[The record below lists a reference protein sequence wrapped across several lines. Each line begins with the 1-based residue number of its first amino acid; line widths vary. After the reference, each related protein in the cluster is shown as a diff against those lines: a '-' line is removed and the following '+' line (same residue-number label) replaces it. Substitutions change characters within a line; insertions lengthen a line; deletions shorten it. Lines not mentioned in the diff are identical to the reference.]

1 MCKVQCPHLLPEA
14 EQCLL
19 QSKQEYRLFLMVL
32 FHHHHLV
39 MIPILVFLVRTG
51 INDVG
56 VVVGNGIV
64 LSFELE
70 AVGPCEGPSSSSS

>member
-1 MCKVQCPHLLPEA
+1 
-14 EQCLL
+14 
-19 QSKQEYRLFLMVL
+19 
-32 FHHHHLV
+32 